1 MRHQLLSGL
10 SWKLILSESI
20 FMCDFYLWR
29 HFILSPLLKET
40 QRWPGLPW
48 GMWSWQALLWSAGTR
63 ESYWRTYASS
73 PGAPIHNMWICT
85 LCTHT
90 QSHTA
95 PCTCAHALTQKLSPP
110 SDPTKL
116 LLCSSSLLSPIK
128 NRQDKSITSPTR
140 ALSSSWLPAHSS
152 FILAKLSSYQSW
164 GHCEIR
170 GGQGKVSVAENLP
183 AVVHIFVPCCVTSNS
198 LLNFV
203 LLTHRWKVGWV
214 RKEGMPALWQE
225 KGKQWW
231 SSAEGI

>member
-29 HFILSPLLKET
+29 HFIFSPLLRET

-170 GGQGKVSVAENLP
+170 G
-183 AVVHIFVPCCVTSNS
+183 
-198 LLNFV
+198 
-203 LLTHRWKVGWV
+203 V
-214 RKEGMPALWQE
+214 RVKCL
-225 KGKQWW
+225 
-231 SSAEGI
+231 

>member
-29 HFILSPLLKET
+29 HFIFSPLLKET

-90 QSHTA
+90 HSHTQRPA
-95 PCTCAHALTQKLSPP
+95 RVRTLSHRNSLHPP
-110 SDPTKL
+110 IPQSCYCVL
-116 LLCSSSLLSPIK
+116 HLCSVQLKTDRIRASLHPPVLSLPPGFPLIHHSSLPS
-128 NRQDKSITSPTR
+128 
-140 ALSSSWLPAHSS
+140 
-152 FILAKLSSYQSW
+152 
-164 GHCEIR
+164 
-170 GGQGKVSVAENLP
+170 
-183 AVVHIFVPCCVTSNS
+183 
-198 LLNFV
+198 
-203 LLTHRWKVGWV
+203 
-214 RKEGMPALWQE
+214 
-225 KGKQWW
+225 
-231 SSAEGI
+231 